1 MGYEPQ
7 TYLRMSKAHTAAAA
21 LLLGS
26 LAACTQEPPK
36 HFTGIIT
43 NATMHTVT
51 VKTPTAD
58 HGFTFSTVDADK
70 SLAHGLLL
78 GAPAVVEY
86 RGELADGTP
95 ALRVETDS
103 TYAAAV
109 GRWTMPDPA
118 NPERVV
124 GFELLVGGKARP
136 IHSQTLVCTAWELVE
151 GAPGPDPAAGA
162 QHRARPDHRL
172 HADGDDREGQ
182 HRRTDAH
189 NRRRRALHQ
198 VARLT
203 EKGLG
208 NGRHTKER
216 FPAS

>member
-1 MGYEPQ
+1 
-7 TYLRMSKAHTAAAA
+7 MSKAHTAAAA

-151 GAPGPDPAAGA
+151 GAPG
-162 QHRARPDHRL
+162 RIRL
-172 HADGDDREGQ
+172 QGRSIGLDQITDFTRTGTIAKDSTGVPTLTTDDGTRY
-182 HRRTDAH
+182 
-189 NRRRRALHQ
+189 
-198 VARLT
+198 
-203 EKGLG
+203 
-208 NGRHTKER
+208 TKWLD
-216 FPAS
+216 

>member
-1 MGYEPQ
+1 
-7 TYLRMSKAHTAAAA
+7 MSTARTAAAA
-21 LLLGS
+21 LLLGLS
-26 LAACTQEPPK
+26 AACTDEPPK
-36 HFTGIIT
+36 RFTGIIT
-43 NATMHTVT
+43 GATMHTVT

-136 IHSQTLVCTAWELVE
+136 IHSQTLVCTAWELVK
-151 GAPGPDPAAGA
+151 GAPGRIRLQGRNIGLDQITDFTRTGTIAKDSTGVPTLTTDDGA
-162 QHRARPDHRL
+162 RY
-172 HADGDDREGQ
+172 
-182 HRRTDAH
+182 
-189 NRRRRALHQ
+189 
-198 VARLT
+198 
-203 EKGLG
+203 
-208 NGRHTKER
+208 TKWLD
-216 FPAS
+216 

>member
-1 MGYEPQ
+1 
-7 TYLRMSKAHTAAAA
+7 MSTARTAAAA
-21 LLLGS
+21 LLLGLS
-26 LAACTQEPPK
+26 AACTDEPPK
-36 HFTGIIT
+36 RFTGIIT
-43 NATMHTVT
+43 DATMHTVT

-86 RGELADGTP
+86 RSELADGTP

-124 GFELLVGGKARP
+124 GF
-136 IHSQTLVCTAWELVE
+136 
-151 GAPGPDPAAGA
+151 
-162 QHRARPDHRL
+162 
-172 HADGDDREGQ
+172 
-182 HRRTDAH
+182 
-189 NRRRRALHQ
+189 
-198 VARLT
+198 
-203 EKGLG
+203 
-208 NGRHTKER
+208 
-216 FPAS
+216 

>member
-21 LLLGS
+21 LLLGLS
-26 LAACTQEPPK
+26 AACTDEPPK
-36 HFTGIIT
+36 RFTGIIT
-43 NATMHTVT
+43 DATMHTVT

-136 IHSQTLVCTAWELVE
+136 IHSQTLVCTAWELVK
-151 GAPGPDPAAGA
+151 GAPGRIRLQGRNIGLDQITDFTRTGTIAKDSTGVPTLTTDDGA
-162 QHRARPDHRL
+162 RY
-172 HADGDDREGQ
+172 
-182 HRRTDAH
+182 
-189 NRRRRALHQ
+189 
-198 VARLT
+198 
-203 EKGLG
+203 
-208 NGRHTKER
+208 TKWLD
-216 FPAS
+216 